1 MKRFYVTAAI
11 AASLLAT
18 GCQKTYV
25 IDEVRTP
32 IGFDANLGKQTKAI
46 MDGTA
51 YDINHT
57 FGVFA
62 YALTNNKVWADGAT
76 TDNPVMNN
84 VEIFKGS
91 GEKWR
96 AKGDTKY
103 YWPNDDETSI
113 SFFAYSPYSNGADGA
128 LGQTP
133 TFDKTDG
140 IQLTGY
146 EHNDA
151 RCKNDV
157 DFMIATPQK
166 DQKFKSNTENNGVV
180 KTQFA
185 HQMTQVNFT
194 IKKDDN
200 IANDVNLYL
209 TSVQLIDI
217 QNKADFKSLPTP
229 DWTLKEETHD
239 YTIDFPTLIAGSE
252 EGYTTDKVL
261 TTTAE
266 DSTPVTM
273 LPQTLT
279 GELSTKVIKVI
290 YKIKGT
296 GVAKETVERDIKFG
310 VDWTANMKITYNLT
324 INMNEITF
332 EPTVDDWNPKNDIPV
347 QAN

>member
-25 IDEVRTP
+25 VDEVNTP
-32 IGFDANLGKQTKAI
+32 IGFEANLGKQTKAI
-46 MDGTA
+46 MDDAT
-51 YDINHT
+51 YKTDHT

-62 YALTNNKVWADGAT
+62 YALTENKTWESNPA
-76 TDNPVMNN
+76 TDNVVMDN
-84 VEIFKGS
+84 VEIKYQTDV
-91 GEKWR
+91 WR
-96 AKGDTKY
+96 ANNGTKY

-133 TFDKTDG
+133 TFDKIDG
-140 IQLTGY
+140 IKLTGY

-166 DQKFKSNTENNGVV
+166 DQKFKSNIENNGVV

-194 IKKDDN
+194 IKKDAK

-252 EGYTTDKVL
+252 VGYTTDKVL

-266 DSTPVTM
+266 NSTPVTM

-279 GELSTKVIKVI
+279 GPSSTKVIKVI
-290 YKIKGT
+290 YRIKGT
-296 GVAKETVERDIKFG
+296 GVATETVERDIKFD
-310 VDWTANMKITYNLT
+310 VNWTENMKITYNLT

-332 EPTVDDWNPKNDIPV
+332 APTVDAWTPDEKQV
-347 QAN
+347 SAN